1 MQIGRRIYYELTTG
15 NVVIDTG
22 ERSGNVIETTMEQDF
37 AAYTALAERIPST
50 VGCLQLDYGEYA
62 EDFATC
68 TGYRV
73 DVSGETPS
81 LLFSY
86 PDPEAAEEPPIPRR
100 AFSASIADLENE
112 NAMLAI
118 ELVNEQIRL
127 DGLERRLAQSESEQ
141 AALLLE
147 LVDKKGGAIDGLVR
161 NIKTALRRRT
171 V

>member
-1 MQIGRRIYYELTTG
+1 MFRYAQINGVGR
-15 NVVIDTG
+15 VISVT
-22 ERSGNVIETTMEQDF
+22 
-37 AAYTALAERIPST
+37 
-50 VGCLQLDYGEYA
+50 QLSSE
-62 EDFATC
+62 
-68 TGYRV
+68 V
-73 DVSGETPS
+73 
-81 LLFSY
+81 
-86 PDPEAAEEPPIPRR
+86 
-100 AFSASIADLENE
+100 IADHMLLLDSEADVQPGDIYEEGAWKRSSPSKLESDHIAQLENE
-112 NAMLAI
+112 SAMLAI